1 VTGNL
6 TLYAE
11 WIEQFTVTYDSNG
24 GSAVSPESVDDG
36 ALATEPSDPSRL
48 GFAFDGWYTD
58 DETFLLDWDFASD
71 TVIEDVTL
79 YAKWVETPFF
89 EDTVEGDLIA
99 LLPMFYV
106 VAIVGFE
113 VAIMKSGMSGPQK
126 LTTALLV
133 VVVGLALLPVIAAI
147 VQSLVG

>member
-1 VTGNL
+1 MASELSTPLIG
-6 TLYAE
+6 
-11 WIEQFTVTYDSNG
+11 QG
-24 GSAVSPESVDDG
+24 GGGV
-36 ALATEPSDPSRL
+36 
-48 GFAFDGWYTD
+48 
-58 DETFLLDWDFASD
+58 LL
-71 TVIEDVTL
+71 
-79 YAKWVETPFF
+79 WVETPVF

-99 LLPMFYV
+99 ILPMFYV

-113 VAIMKSGMSGPQK
+113 VAIMRSGMSGPQK